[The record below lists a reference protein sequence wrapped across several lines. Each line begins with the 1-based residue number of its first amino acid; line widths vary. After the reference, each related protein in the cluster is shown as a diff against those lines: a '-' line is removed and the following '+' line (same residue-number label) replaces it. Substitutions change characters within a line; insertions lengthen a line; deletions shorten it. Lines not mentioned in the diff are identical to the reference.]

1 MRNLSGPP
9 DRADKEMRKVA
20 VRTFAAIDVGS
31 FELEMG
37 IYEISYKTG
46 IHCVDH
52 IRHMIALGKDTFSAG
67 KISYGLVEE
76 MCQVL
81 EDFVQIMNTYK
92 VKDYRAYAT
101 SAMREAHNSQ
111 IILDQIRVRTGLT
124 VRIISNS
131 EQRFISYKALASKTG
146 EFNKIIQKG
155 TAIVDVGF
163 GSAQLSLF
171 DKDSLVTTQNLPLG
185 TLRIRGLLA
194 GIPATIS
201 EHREHIEEVV
211 DNELFTFRKMYLK
224 DREIANLIGIGENL
238 INIIRRMDPGTHGD
252 KIDAGTL
259 NQFYERLCQ
268 LSTDQI
274 ESMFGVNSEYASLL
288 LPAAVVYKRILEL
301 TGAEMFWIPGIRLCD
316 GIAAEYADDTR
327 LVKFNHNFENDILAA
342 SRNMAKRYK
351 CHTSHNQVL
360 EQYALGIFDSMK
372 KYHGLGTRERLMLQ
386 IAVLLHA
393 CGKFISMRNSNECSY
408 NIIMSTEI
416 IGLSHLERE
425 IIANVVRYNIRDFD
439 YDKVQLET
447 RGHQDDNLG
456 MGRNAITICIAKL
469 TAILRLANSMDRSH
483 RGKLTDSRMN
493 VKDNQLIITTGYQ
506 GNMALEISSFEQK
519 ADFFE
524 EIFGIRP
531 VLKQK
536 RRM

>member
-1 MRNLSGPP
+1 M
-9 DRADKEMRKVA
+9 AI
-20 VRTFAAIDVGS
+20 RTFAAIDVGS

-37 IYEISYKTG
+37 IYEMSYKTG
-46 IHCVDH
+46 IRRVDH
-52 IRHMIALGKDTFSAG
+52 IRHVIALGKDTYSGG

-81 EDFVQIMNTYK
+81 GEFAQIMKAYR

-101 SAMREAHNSQ
+101 SAMREARNNQ
-111 IILDQIRVRTGLT
+111 IILDQIRVRPGLT

-131 EQRFISYKALASKTG
+131 EQRFISYKAIAAKAG

-185 TLRIRGLLA
+185 ALRVRGLLA
-194 GIPATIS
+194 NIPATVA
-201 EHREHIEEVV
+201 EHREHIEEIV

-224 DREIANLIGIGENL
+224 DREINNLIGIGENIL
-238 INIIRRMDPGTHGD
+238 YIINRMDLKAYGD
-252 KIDAGTL
+252 RIDAAAM
-259 NQFYERLCQ
+259 NRFYERLCQ
-268 LSTDQI
+268 MTTDQI
-274 ESMFGVNSEYASLL
+274 EEKFGVNSEYASLL
-288 LPAAVVYKRILEL
+288 LPSVVVYKRILEL
-301 TGAEMFWIPGIRLCD
+301 TGADMFWVPGIRLCD
-316 GIAAEYADDTR
+316 GIAAEYAQANK
-327 LVKFNHNFENDILAA
+327 LVRFSHNFENDILAA

-360 EQYALGIFDSMK
+360 EQYALGIFDSMR
-372 KYHGLGTRERLMLQ
+372 KYHGLGARERLLLQ
-386 IAVLLHA
+386 ISVLLHA
-393 CGKFISMRNSNECSY
+393 CGKFISIKNSNECSY

-447 RGHQDDNLG
+447 QIHQEDMPG
-456 MGRNAITICIAKL
+456 YSRNAITILIAKL

-483 RGKLTDSRMN
+483 RGKLADCRMA
-493 VKDNQLIITTGYQ
+493 VRDNELIITTGYQ
-506 GNMALEISSFEQK
+506 GNMALEIASFEQK

-524 EIFGIRP
+524 EIFGVRP

-536 RRM
+536 RRV

>member
-1 MRNLSGPP
+1 
-9 DRADKEMRKVA
+9 VA
-20 VRTFAAIDVGS
+20 IRTFAAIDVGS

-37 IYEISYKTG
+37 IYEMSYKTG
-46 IHCVDH
+46 IRRVDH
-52 IRHMIALGKDTFSAG
+52 IRHVIALGKDTYSGG

-81 EDFVQIMNTYK
+81 GEFAQIMKAYR

-101 SAMREAHNSQ
+101 SAMREARNNQ

-131 EQRFISYKALASKTG
+131 EQRFISYKAIAAKAG

-185 TLRIRGLLA
+185 ALRVRGLLA
-194 GIPATIS
+194 NIPATVA
-201 EHREHIEEVV
+201 EHREHIEEIV

-224 DREIANLIGIGENL
+224 DREINNLIGIGENIL
-238 INIIRRMDPGTHGD
+238 YIINRMDLKAYGD
-252 KIDAGTL
+252 RIDAAAM
-259 NQFYERLCQ
+259 NRFYERLCQ
-268 LSTDQI
+268 MTTDQI
-274 ESMFGVNSEYASLL
+274 EEKFGVNSEYASLL
-288 LPAAVVYKRILEL
+288 LPSVVVYKRILEL
-301 TGAEMFWIPGIRLCD
+301 TGADMFWVPGIRLCD
-316 GIAAEYADDTR
+316 GIAAEYAQANK
-327 LVKFNHNFENDILAA
+327 LVRFSHNFENDILAA

-360 EQYALGIFDSMK
+360 EQYALGIFDSMR
-372 KYHGLGTRERLMLQ
+372 KYHGLGARERLLLQ
-386 IAVLLHA
+386 ISVLLHA
-393 CGKFISMRNSNECSY
+393 CGKFISIKNSNECSY

-447 RGHQDDNLG
+447 QIHQEDMPG
-456 MGRNAITICIAKL
+456 YSRNAITILIAKL

-483 RGKLTDSRMN
+483 RGKLADCRMA
-493 VKDNQLIITTGYQ
+493 VRDNELIITTGYQ
-506 GNMALEISSFEQK
+506 GNMALETASFEQK

-524 EIFGIRP
+524 EIFGVRP

-536 RRM
+536 RRV

>member
-1 MRNLSGPP
+1 M
-9 DRADKEMRKVA
+9 AI
-20 VRTFAAIDVGS
+20 RTFAAIDVGS

-37 IYEISYKTG
+37 IYEMSYKTG
-46 IHCVDH
+46 IRRVDH
-52 IRHMIALGKDTFSAG
+52 IRHVIALGKDTYSQG

-76 MCQVL
+76 MCRIL
-81 EDFVQIMNTYK
+81 EEFVGIMKTYR

-101 SAMREAHNSQ
+101 SAMREAHNNQ

-131 EQRFISYKALASKTG
+131 EQRFISYKAIAAKAG

-194 GIPATIS
+194 KIPS
-201 EHREHIEEVV
+201 SVNEHREQIEEIV

-224 DREIANLIGIGENL
+224 DREIDNLIGIGENL
-238 INIIRRMDPGTHGD
+238 LYIINRMDLKSYGD
-252 KIDAGTL
+252 KIDAATMNL
-259 NQFYERLCQ
+259 FYERMCRLT
-268 LSTDQI
+268 TDQI
-274 ESMFGVNSEYASLL
+274 EERFGVNSEYASLL
-288 LPAAVVYKRILEL
+288 LPSVVVYKRIMEL
-301 TGAEMFWIPGIRLCD
+301 TGADMFWVPGIRLCD
-316 GIAAEYADDTR
+316 GIAAEYAQDNK
-327 LVKFNHNFENDILAA
+327 LVKFSHNFENDILAA
-342 SRNMAKRYK
+342 SRNTAKRYK
-351 CHTSHNQVL
+351 CHNSHNQVL
-360 EQYALGIFDSMK
+360 EQYALAIFDSMK
-372 KYHGLGTRERLMLQ
+372 KYHGLGSRERLLLQ

-393 CGKFISMRNSNECSY
+393 CGKFISIRNSNECSY

-425 IIANVVRYNIRDFD
+425 IIANVVRYNVRDFD

-447 RGHQDDNLG
+447 QIHQENVPG
-456 MGRNAITICIAKL
+456 YSRSAVTILIAKL
-469 TAILRLANSMDRSH
+469 SAILRLANSMDRSH
-483 RGKLTDSRMN
+483 RGKLADSRMSIREN
-493 VKDNQLIITTGYQ
+493 ELVITTGYQ
-506 GNMALEISSFEQK
+506 GDMALEASSFDQK

-524 EIFGIRP
+524 EIFGVRP

-536 RRM
+536 RRV

>member
-1 MRNLSGPP
+1 M
-9 DRADKEMRKVA
+9 AI
-20 VRTFAAIDVGS
+20 RTFAAIDVGS

-37 IYEISYKTG
+37 IYEMSYKTG
-46 IHCVDH
+46 IRRVDH
-52 IRHMIALGKDTFSAG
+52 IRHVIALGKDTYIGG

-81 EDFVQIMNTYK
+81 GEFAQIMKAYR

-101 SAMREAHNSQ
+101 SAMREARNNQ

-131 EQRFISYKALASKTG
+131 EQRFISYKAIAAKAG

-185 TLRIRGLLA
+185 TLRVRGLLA
-194 GIPATIS
+194 NIPATVA
-201 EHREHIEEVV
+201 EHREHIEEIV

-224 DREIANLIGIGENL
+224 DREINNLIGIGENIL
-238 INIIRRMDPGTHGD
+238 YIINRMDLKAYGD
-252 KIDAGTL
+252 RIDAAAM
-259 NQFYERLCQ
+259 NRFYERLCQ
-268 LSTDQI
+268 MTTDQI
-274 ESMFGVNSEYASLL
+274 EEKFGVNSEYASLL
-288 LPAAVVYKRILEL
+288 LPSVVVYKRILEL
-301 TGAEMFWIPGIRLCD
+301 TGADMFWVPGIRLCD
-316 GIAAEYADDTR
+316 GIAAEYAQANK
-327 LVKFNHNFENDILAA
+327 LVRFSHNFENDILAA

-360 EQYALGIFDSMK
+360 EQYALGIFDSMR
-372 KYHGLGTRERLMLQ
+372 KYHGLGARERLLLQ
-386 IAVLLHA
+386 ISVLLHA
-393 CGKFISMRNSNECSY
+393 CGKFISIKNSNECSY

-447 RGHQDDNLG
+447 QIHQEDMPG
-456 MGRNAITICIAKL
+456 YSRNASPILIAKL

-483 RGKLTDSRMN
+483 RGKLADCRMA
-493 VKDNQLIITTGYQ
+493 VRDNELIITTGYQ
-506 GNMALEISSFEQK
+506 GNMALETASFEQK

-524 EIFGIRP
+524 EIFGVRP

-536 RRM
+536 RRV

>member
-1 MRNLSGPP
+1 M
-9 DRADKEMRKVA
+9 AI
-20 VRTFAAIDVGS
+20 RTFAAIDVGS

-37 IYEISYKTG
+37 IYEMSYKTG
-46 IHCVDH
+46 IRRVDH
-52 IRHMIALGKDTFSAG
+52 IRHVIALGKDTYSGG

-81 EDFVQIMNTYK
+81 GEFAQIMKAYR

-101 SAMREAHNSQ
+101 SAMREARNNQ
-111 IILDQIRVRTGLT
+111 IILDQIRVRTGIT

-131 EQRFISYKALASKTG
+131 EQRFISYKAIAAKAG

-185 TLRIRGLLA
+185 TLRVRGLLA
-194 GIPATIS
+194 NIPATVA
-201 EHREHIEEVV
+201 EHREHIEEIV

-224 DREIANLIGIGENL
+224 DREINNLIGIGENIL
-238 INIIRRMDPGTHGD
+238 YIINRMDLKAYGD
-252 KIDAGTL
+252 RIDAAAM
-259 NQFYERLCQ
+259 NRFYERLCQ
-268 LSTDQI
+268 MTTDQI
-274 ESMFGVNSEYASLL
+274 EKKFCVNREYASLL
-288 LPAAVVYKRILEL
+288 LPSVVVYKRILEL
-301 TGAEMFWIPGIRLCD
+301 TGADMFWVPGIRLCD
-316 GIAAEYADDTR
+316 GIAAEYAQANK
-327 LVKFNHNFENDILAA
+327 LVRFSHNFENDILAA

-372 KYHGLGTRERLMLQ
+372 KYHGLGARERLLLQ
-386 IAVLLHA
+386 ISVLLHA
-393 CGKFISMRNSNECSY
+393 CGKFISIKNSNECSY

-447 RGHQDDNLG
+447 QIHQEDMPGYSSNS
-456 MGRNAITICIAKL
+456 ITILIAKL

-483 RGKLTDSRMN
+483 RGKLADCRMA
-493 VKDNQLIITTGYQ
+493 VRDNELIITTGYQ
-506 GNMALEISSFEQK
+506 GNMALETASFEQK

-524 EIFGIRP
+524 EIFGVRP

-536 RRM
+536 RRV

>member
-1 MRNLSGPP
+1 M
-9 DRADKEMRKVA
+9 AI
-20 VRTFAAIDVGS
+20 RTFAAIDVGS

-37 IYEISYKTG
+37 IYEMSYKTG
-46 IHCVDH
+46 IRRVDH
-52 IRHMIALGKDTFSAG
+52 IRHVIALGKDTYSGG

-81 EDFVQIMNTYK
+81 GEFAQIMKAYR

-101 SAMREAHNSQ
+101 SAMREARNNQ
-111 IILDQIRVRTGLT
+111 IILDQIRVRTGIT

-131 EQRFISYKALASKTG
+131 EQRFISYKAIAAKAG
-146 EFNKIIQKG
+146 EFNKIIQTG

-185 TLRIRGLLA
+185 TLRVRGLLA
-194 GIPATIS
+194 NIPATVA
-201 EHREHIEEVV
+201 EHREHIEEIV

-224 DREIANLIGIGENL
+224 DREINNLIGIGENIL
-238 INIIRRMDPGTHGD
+238 YIINRMDLKAYGD
-252 KIDAGTL
+252 RIDAAAM
-259 NQFYERLCQ
+259 NRFYERLCQ
-268 LSTDQI
+268 MTTDQI
-274 ESMFGVNSEYASLL
+274 EEKFGVNSEYASLL
-288 LPAAVVYKRILEL
+288 LPSVVVYKRILEL
-301 TGAEMFWIPGIRLCD
+301 TGADMFWVPGIRLCD
-316 GIAAEYADDTR
+316 GIAAEYAQANK
-327 LVKFNHNFENDILAA
+327 LVRFSHNFENDILAA

-372 KYHGLGTRERLMLQ
+372 KYHGLGARERLLLQ
-386 IAVLLHA
+386 ISVLLHA
-393 CGKFISMRNSNECSY
+393 CGKFISIKNSNECSY

-447 RGHQDDNLG
+447 QIHQEDMPG
-456 MGRNAITICIAKL
+456 YSRNSITILIAKL

-483 RGKLTDSRMN
+483 RGKLADCRMA
-493 VKDNQLIITTGYQ
+493 VRDNELIITTGYQ
-506 GNMALEISSFEQK
+506 GNMALETASFEQK

-524 EIFGIRP
+524 EIFGVRP

-536 RRM
+536 RRV